1 MQEELGLDD
10 GQLRSL
16 VAALPQLLGLDFDA
30 EVRKRARRPVAS
42 RVCVLRQSPRCSSLR
57 RQVAPKLA
65 ALRTESDSGFCRA
78 ELAAK
83 VLARPTL
90 LLGLEEACP
99 PCSARVAGQAALAHA
114 W

>member
-30 EVRKRARRPVAS
+30 EVRKEPPVAS
-42 RVCVLRQSPRCSSLR
+42 RVCAAPESPRCSSPR

-99 PCSARVAGQAALAHA
+99 R
-114 W
+114 

>member
-99 PCSARVAGQAALAHA
+99 R
-114 W
+114 

>member
-1 MQEELGLDD
+1 MTASCGRSSPRCRSCSVSTSMQ
-10 GQLRSL
+10 RS
-16 VAALPQLLGLDFDA
+16 
-30 EVRKRARRPVAS
+30 AS
-42 RVCVLRQSPRCSSLR
+42 VQGGPLQAVCVLRQSPRCSSLR

-90 LLGLEEACP
+90 LLGLEETCP
-99 PCSARVAGQAALAHA
+99 R
-114 W
+114 

>member
-1 MQEELGLDD
+1 MQ
-10 GQLRSL
+10 RS
-16 VAALPQLLGLDFDA
+16 
-30 EVRKRARRPVAS
+30 AS
-42 RVCVLRQSPRCSSLR
+42 VQGGPLQAVCVLRQSPRCSSLR

-99 PCSARVAGQAALAHA
+99 R
-114 W
+114 